1 MADAFEN
8 ESIIGKLS
16 TLWVKMIAF
25 IQVCK
30 NIRVECRNCIR
41 KISRYKERIHNVFFK
56 LREKTTEEALE

>member
-1 MADAFEN
+1 MHHKSIMADAFEN

-30 NIRVECRNCIR
+30 NIRVECRNCMR
-41 KISRYKERIHNVFFK
+41 KISRYKERIHNVFSN
-56 LREKTTEEALE
+56 